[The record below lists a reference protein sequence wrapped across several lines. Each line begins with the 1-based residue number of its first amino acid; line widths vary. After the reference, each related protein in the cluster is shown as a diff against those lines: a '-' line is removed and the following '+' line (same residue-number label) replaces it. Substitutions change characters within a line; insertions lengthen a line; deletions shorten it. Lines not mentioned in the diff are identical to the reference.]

1 MTTPSLAV
9 CVTTQDR
16 PDELERCLRA
26 IFAGEVMPNEV
37 IISDDSRHPGRTR
50 AVTARFPGV
59 RYVRPHAEGSGAAR
73 NAAARAATATHVS
86 FVDDDAVVA
95 RDFVSG
101 SLELVAAL
109 DDATIVT
116 GAVREGDRILT
127 PMNPTFLGHHEK
139 EPDGDYRNI
148 HFNSNIFPR
157 TALLGDPF
165 DEAIEYAHDEVD
177 LAAGLL
183 AGGYRIVYAPH
194 LVNRH
199 APPPK
204 SQDDQGRRHRRVR
217 RWRFYVGLKRYT
229 IWERR
234 PLHALAFMVAAPLH
248 QAAHELRGHRFR
260 DITGTFADM
269 ALAVRDVAVLHL
281 RHRGKSHA

>member
-9 CVTTQDR
+9 CVTTRDR

-26 IFAGEVMPNEV
+26 IFAGEVTPKEV
-37 IISDDSRHPGRTR
+37 IVSDDSRHPGRTL

-101 SLELVAAL
+101 ALELVATL
-109 DDATIVT
+109 DGATVVT
-116 GAVREGDRILT
+116 GAVREGYRLLT
-127 PMNPTFLGHHEK
+127 PKNPTFLGHHEK

-157 TALLGDPF
+157 TALLSDPF
-165 DEAIEYAHDEVD
+165 DEAIEFSHDEVD

-199 APPPK
+199 APPPR
-204 SQDDQGRRHRRVR
+204 SQDDQRRRHRRVR
-217 RWRFYVGLKRYT
+217 RWRFYVGLKRYAV
-229 IWERR
+229 WERR
-234 PLHALAFMVAAPLH
+234 PLVALAFLVAAPLH
-248 QAAHELRGHRFR
+248 QAAHELRGRR
-260 DITGTFADM
+260 LREVPRTFVDM
-269 ALAVRDVAVLHL
+269 ALGVRDVTALYL
-281 RHRGKSHA
+281 RRRRATPA